1 MDGRQRRNLRQT
13 SGCAEVANLRLLLR
27 WLRQAQF
34 AGYIAAKEL
43 GYYRE
48 ECLNV
53 EIMDGVEVP
62 GGVNITVA
70 EANFGIP
77 WFLEFLESIEAGSEY
92 VHISQVFQRP
102 AWRYFGMP
110 VENQFD
116 MAAVTKTTVRNF
128 GDLRNAVRFGVPL
141 PDLDNGVKSLLLK
154 YNKRFCGANNWRTAE
169 FIACTGSE
177 DIQFVTYGFNIT
189 NIPKMELPFFQGM
202 SYNELAENRN
212 IVLRFI
218 TASYKGWIHCRDNE
232 LACVNL
238 IAPNYGNTLQ
248 QNEHTLQT
256 WQMREVNRGMWP
268 AQLGIGVHNLTE
280 MLEAAML
287 GREIGALA
295 MAERDANAV
304 TRTVISEMF
313 TLEAHD
319 ILEAQG
325 IDIYGAEWVNKS
337 GLRFC
342 TSDGIVAQCSEDT
355 STGLETWKLAVIIAI
370 PALLIIA
377 FLVILACHT
386 CTLRQRLRELQAD
399 PVVRTLDLEAPI
411 MKVRRLLRTV
421 NDLEGDRVTPELA
434 MEVRNMMDA
443 LQKAHDM
450 NMPDLEQQLLK
461 IDKTLYSSGLSLYL
475 MQNLMQG
482 EVKTSNS
489 GITPMVSRDG
499 SLTVSFTEA
508 SRKLL
513 CIHAETAS
521 EQGDELPKGMD
532 GIYNFNLTV
541 HPEADE
547 LLHKIGVD
555 PCLDMLALS
564 SLGTSQLLITVTF
577 HIFRAVHD
585 LILPLGLN
593 DRKLMNFM
601 QAMETG
607 MKGPKFHNLGHAAD
621 TMSRLS
627 AIVKMGGLYDLANL
641 AMKRE
646 LTAALIAC
654 IVEDYQHPG
663 RTNVFHVKRQSDAA
677 LMFNQQHVNQNNSI
691 RECMA
696 TLRDPECNFIEAW
709 SEEEQHEFRCNV
721 IQLVLG
727 SDLDMHFELLT
738 RFQMRWVKLK
748 DEEHFEQGDEERQLG
763 LPVSG
768 LSDRSQPGLSDPKT
782 QIGWFDIIVI
792 PTFQQFCNVFVD
804 CEVLLMK
811 CLENRR
817 LWEEEVNA
825 LDLDR
830 LEGDRAPR
838 HRASFTAIGGTL
850 VALDSP
856 GGAVRSWTPASY
868 VFAGPVNFLIALRR
882 ALSPCP
888 VGASTSHSA

>member
-1 MDGRQRRNLRQT
+1 MKQPSLLWPTALVIASFAVSSSCAGHAAATLQAVLDSPGVTLLPGASVDKSMDGRQRRNLRQT

-202 SYNELAENRN
+202 SYNELGALLLMTDDDGKFMYTTNSPAAANNIQVYSAYDVDGLMLPEDGLMIPSVMAETAENRN

-319 ILEAQG
+319 TLEAQG

-601 QAMETG
+601 QAMEVCTCIALAG
-607 MKGPKFHNLGHAAD
+607 GP
-621 TMSRLS
+621 
-627 AIVKMGGLYDLANL
+627 V
-641 AMKRE
+641 
-646 LTAALIAC
+646 
-654 IVEDYQHPG
+654 
-663 RTNVFHVKRQSDAA
+663 
-677 LMFNQQHVNQNNSI
+677 
-691 RECMA
+691 
-696 TLRDPECNFIEAW
+696 
-709 SEEEQHEFRCNV
+709 
-721 IQLVLG
+721 
-727 SDLDMHFELLT
+727 
-738 RFQMRWVKLK
+738 
-748 DEEHFEQGDEERQLG
+748 
-763 LPVSG
+763 
-768 LSDRSQPGLSDPKT
+768 
-782 QIGWFDIIVI
+782 
-792 PTFQQFCNVFVD
+792 
-804 CEVLLMK
+804 
-811 CLENRR
+811 
-817 LWEEEVNA
+817 
-825 LDLDR
+825 
-830 LEGDRAPR
+830 
-838 HRASFTAIGGTL
+838 
-850 VALDSP
+850 
-856 GGAVRSWTPASY
+856 ASY
-868 VFAGPVNFLIALRR
+868 EIFF
-882 ALSPCP
+882 
-888 VGASTSHSA
+888 